1 MKKSIL
7 AIPASILTIAFVVIS
22 CSSPEEKVEKAENKV
37 IEANVKLDSA
47 IKNYQEDMAAY
58 RIETANR
65 IVANE
70 QAIAAF
76 NQKILKEK
84 KEKREDYLEDIAE
97 LNKKNLDMK
106 LKLNGY
112 KDDGNDKW
120 KTFKME
126 FNKEMDDLGKSIK
139 DLTTKDKD

>member
-7 AIPASILTIAFVVIS
+7 TIPATMLTIAFAVIS
-22 CSSPEEKVEKAENKV
+22 CSSPAEKVEKAENQV
-37 IEANVKLDSA
+37 VEANDKLDSA

-70 QAIAAF
+70 KAIAEF
-76 NQKILKEK
+76 NQKIVKEK
-84 KEKREDYLEDIAE
+84 KEKREEYLEDIAE
-97 LNKKNLDMK
+97 LNKKNIDMK
-106 LKLNGY
+106 NKLNSY

-120 KTFKME
+120 KTFKIE